1 LSESS
6 EGSRVHLLR
15 LVRWYDA
22 KLTVLH
28 VAPTFDPVDARGV
41 PATASHY
48 EPRDPAQS
56 VLFQVVRDQ
65 FETFR
70 AQTASLREGEGPP
83 RFVEREFREFLTC
96 GCLAAGFAL
105 WPGAA
110 SDTSL

>member
-1 LSESS
+1 M
-6 EGSRVHLLR
+6 
-15 LVRWYDA
+15 VRREADRA
-22 KLTVLH
+22 
-28 VAPTFDPVDARGV
+28 ARRADVRHRGRAGV

-56 VLFQVVRDQ
+56 VLFQVVRDH